1 MFFFLTKESLSWW
14 GHAHSI
20 IAGIAIDKLTSK
32 EKEKLKNS
40 MNFGGFPQQTIEQAA
55 TWQDELKYTYGLDG
69 MSMWH
74 FIQQPLFDKNFEG
87 TANPP
92 TYNVTTYLQSG
103 WKTILNE
110 TTTDPTIIAFHLRS
124 LIHFVGDAHTP
135 HHNVAHYTYDTP
147 TGDSGGNLY
156 PLNCKYGGAC
166 QNIHA
171 LWDSACFAFPVS
183 DPSLPV
189 YISEFSSNVTKYIK
203 KHKES
208 SYGSKDL
215 KTVDIMGWRDES
227 FSIVSEYGYTTPQ
240 NEEPSQEYITKCREL
255 SIDRVM
261 LAGYRLGNMLRTI
274 IDTRGLPGEADS
286 ASVRE
291 IVIWCINAALF
302 VLSCFLFFK
311 GKQNTSPKY
320 RNI

>member
-1 MFFFLTKESLSWW
+1 M
-14 GHAHSI
+14 
-20 IAGIAIDKLTSK
+20 
-32 EKEKLKNS
+32 
-40 MNFGGFPQQTIEQAA
+40 
-55 TWQDELKYTYGLDG
+55 
-69 MSMWH
+69 
-74 FIQQPLFDKNFEG
+74 
-87 TANPP
+87 
-92 TYNVTTYLQSG
+92 
-103 WKTILNE
+103 
-110 TTTDPTIIAFHLRS
+110 
-124 LIHFVGDAHTP
+124 
-135 HHNVAHYTYDTP
+135 
-147 TGDSGGNLY
+147 
-156 PLNCKYGGAC
+156 
-166 QNIHA
+166 
-171 LWDSACFAFPVS
+171 
-183 DPSLPV
+183 